1 MEYTILG
8 RTREKVS
15 RISLGTWSYGG
26 ANTVGKN
33 QPIGWAGQ
41 EDSDSRTALQ
51 KAFRVGINH
60 WDTADVY
67 GDGRSEQIIGTMWDE
82 IPRNDIFIATKV
94 GWDMGPHNHWYH
106 PEHMRVNMERSL
118 KNLKTDCVDLM
129 YLHHCN
135 FGKQEQYF
143 DDAVETIHRFQAEGK
158 TRFIGLSDWSS
169 DKIMNFI
176 ERVDPDVIQPYRNV
190 MDDTYEVTGLKN
202 YVGAN
207 NLGICFFSPIK
218 HGLLTGKYTEP
229 ATFETGD
236 FRATVKEFTDQEL
249 IDKMQVNKEKLEEHF
264 SDHPQPVMHGLVDA
278 LLTDAPTGCVLLGQ
292 RNVEQVEAAA
302 QLGEALSNEAED
314 WVKGLYKG

>member
-1 MEYTILG
+1 
-8 RTREKVS
+8 
-15 RISLGTWSYGG
+15 
-26 ANTVGKN
+26 
-33 QPIGWAGQ
+33 
-41 EDSDSRTALQ
+41 LQ
-51 KAFRVGINH
+51 KAFSVGINH

-67 GDGRSEQIIGTMWDE
+67 GDGRSEQIIGTLWDE

-106 PEHMRVNMERSL
+106 PEHMRANMERSL

-143 DDAVETIHRFQAEGK
+143 DDAVETIRRFQAEGK

-169 DKIMNFI
+169 DKVMNFI

-202 YVGAN
+202 YVEAN

-218 HGLLTGKYTEP
+218 HGLLTGKYKEP
-229 ATFETGD
+229 TTFETGD
-236 FRATVKEFTDQEL
+236 FRATVKEFTNQEL
-249 IDKMQVNKEKLEEHF
+249 IEKMQVNKEKLEEHF

-278 LLTDAPTGCVLLGQ
+278 LLTDVPTGCVLLGQ
-292 RNVEQVEAAA
+292 RNVVQVEAAA
-302 QLGEALSNEAED
+302 QLGDALSIRESG
-314 WVKGLYKG
+314 WVKSLY